1 VRILGMTITEKILA
15 RASNKTKV
23 SPGDI
28 IMAKIDV
35 AMCNDIAAPDV
46 ISAFRAIAD
55 NVWDPQRVVFIMD
68 HCVPAHNLWVATTA
82 RLVREFSKLQG
93 LIFYELGRGGIEHQ
107 VMHEKG
113 HVKPGEIIVGTDSR
127 AYY

>member
-1 VRILGMTITEKILA
+1 MTITEKILA
-15 RASNKTKV
+15 RASDKKEV
-23 SPGDI
+23 FPGDI
-28 IMAKIDV
+28 IMAKID
-35 AMCNDIAAPDV
+35 AATCNDLAAPDI
-46 ISAFRAIAD
+46 ISAFREIAD
-55 NVWDPQRVVFIMD
+55 KVWDPQRVVFIMD